1 MRFVETSSL
10 TRWTI
15 AVKLDRVKYDSR
27 GSCMMCECLIV
38 RVCQDERELKRVVC
52 ALSDNCHV
60 DQMLRAFTINHNET
74 SSLCAVFSD
83 VAQSALH

>member
-1 MRFVETSSL
+1 M
-10 TRWTI
+10 
-15 AVKLDRVKYDSR
+15 
-27 GSCMMCECLIV
+27 V

-83 VAQSALH
+83 VARSALH

>member
-1 MRFVETSSL
+1 M
-10 TRWTI
+10 
-15 AVKLDRVKYDSR
+15 KLDRVKYDSR
-27 GSCMMCECLIV
+27 GSCRMRKGVSWV

-83 VAQSALH
+83 VARSALH